1 MNYIDT
7 FITAA
12 EDSTAE
18 RGIIPQDKAGKKT
31 IAGIQYEML
40 ADHPYEY
47 TQEDVL
53 FQTHA
58 RHKAIPAAE
67 LKAHGK
73 QLREQFF
80 AKDQPCLRASP
91 LPRKYG
97 WGFHFDP
104 KGKVALYPVESK
116 QYKQL
121 ASKAAKLLKA
131 LRSSRG

>member
-7 FITAA
+7 FISIAD
-12 EDSTAE
+12 DSPTDK
-18 RGIIPQDKAGKKT
+18 GIVPQEKSGKKT
-31 IAGIQYEML
+31 IPVIQYEIL
-40 ADHPYEY
+40 AGHPYQY

-73 QLREQFF
+73 ALREAFF
-80 AKDQPCLRASP
+80 AKDQPCLRSSP
-91 LPRKYG
+91 LARKYG

-116 QYKQL
+116 EYQQL
-121 ASKAAKLLKA
+121 SKRAAKVLKA
-131 LRSSRG
+131 LRTSRA